1 MIDGKLQIF
10 FVFLRQLRLS
20 HDHIRDCP
28 HHVTSQISWFLHL
41 AIHIILT
48 YQNKETL
55 NFFEESIEL
64 HPTWE
69 YRITAYIQNIRI
81 VLRLII
87 DDSPFSLMTK
97 VRGPSSMITVLPVLI
112 WENTKA
118 ASINMTLSFPLSRYC
133 SSMENLI
140 LSPVFSFNSW
150 SRPTSWKKLLQ
161 KKVQWSP
168 ISKEVSDFKFK
179 AKFYFLFS
187 SFLIILKLMCVNKA
201 RGRKAFL
208 KVTWKKNPHNLYL
221 LGNGGSSMIQDYL
234 NIFAPYRWSQLTI
247 QAFSVKWNWK
257 CSKVY

>member
-1 MIDGKLQIF
+1 MMTKFNGCKFDLKPLTSIHDNDTLQTNQNQDVLYLWSQINWLIKPTYIVIDGKLQIF

-64 HPTWE
+64 HPTGE
-69 YRITAYIQNIRI
+69 YRITAYIQNIQI

-87 DDSPFSLMTK
+87 DDPPFSLMTK

-161 KKVQWSP
+161 KKKFNGLQFP
-168 ISKEVSDFKFK
+168 KKCLILNSKQNFI
-179 AKFYFLFS
+179 FYFHLFWS
-187 SFLIILKLMCVNKA
+187 SL
-201 RGRKAFL
+201 
-208 KVTWKKNPHNLYL
+208 
-221 LGNGGSSMIQDYL
+221 S
-234 NIFAPYRWSQLTI
+234 
-247 QAFSVKWNWK
+247 
-257 CSKVY
+257 

>member
-69 YRITAYIQNIRI
+69 YRITAYIQNIQI

-87 DDSPFSLMTK
+87 DGPPFSLMTK

-161 KKVQWSP
+161 KKKLNGLQFP
-168 ISKEVSDFKFK
+168 KKCLILNSKQTFI
-179 AKFYFLFS
+179 FYFHLFWS
-187 SFLIILKLMCVNKA
+187 SL
-201 RGRKAFL
+201 
-208 KVTWKKNPHNLYL
+208 
-221 LGNGGSSMIQDYL
+221 S
-234 NIFAPYRWSQLTI
+234 
-247 QAFSVKWNWK
+247 
-257 CSKVY
+257 

>member
-1 MIDGKLQIF
+1 MIDGKLQIS

-64 HPTWE
+64 HPTGE
-69 YRITAYIQNIRI
+69 YRITAYIQNIQI

-87 DDSPFSLMTK
+87 EDPPFSLMTK

-150 SRPTSWKKLLQ
+150 SRPTSWKKLVQ
-161 KKVQWSP
+161 VQWSP

-179 AKFYFLFS
+179 ANFYFLFS

>member
-48 YQNKETL
+48 YQIKETL

-64 HPTWE
+64 HPTGE
-69 YRITAYIQNIRI
+69 YRITAYIQNIQI

-87 DDSPFSLMTK
+87 EDPPFSLMTK

-150 SRPTSWKKLLQ
+150 SRPTSWKKLVQ
-161 KKVQWSP
+161 VQWSP

-179 AKFYFLFS
+179 ANFYFLFS

-201 RGRKAFL
+201 RGQKAFL
-208 KVTWKKNPHNLYL
+208 KVTWKKKPHNLYL